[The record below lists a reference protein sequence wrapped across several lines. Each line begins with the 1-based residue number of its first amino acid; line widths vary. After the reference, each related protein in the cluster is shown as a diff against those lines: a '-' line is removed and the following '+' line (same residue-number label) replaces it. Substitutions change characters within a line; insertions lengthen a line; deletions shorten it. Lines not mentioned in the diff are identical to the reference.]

1 MNIAD
6 RAAGAVVGALVGDAL
21 GLGPHW
27 YYDLTELRKDYG
39 DWITG
44 YTAPRP
50 GRYHG
55 GMTPGQLSHTGLIIV
70 MLLRSV
76 VGIKGLSQK
85 LFSKTAIHGPAVSWL
100 ALNFWRPTA

>member
-6 RAAGAVVGALVGDAL
+6 RAAGAVIGALVGDAL
-21 GLGPHW
+21 GVGPHW
-27 YYDLTELRKDYG
+27 YYDLTELRKDYR

-55 GMTPGQLSHTGLIIV
+55 GMTPGQLSQTGLIIV
-70 MLLRSV
+70 MLLRS
-76 VGIKGLSQK
+76 GGRDQG
-85 LFSKTAIHGPAVSWL
+85 AP
-100 ALNFWRPTA
+100 